1 MEDAMDLGSF
11 LAGIV
16 SGGAAAALLVW
27 LWMRGRVAV
36 AETRAAIAGQATETF
51 QAAADAALR
60 SSQGAFLEAARAT
73 LDTLQARMA
82 GDLAARQAQLEGV
95 VRPLAESVAKLGGEV
110 REIEA
115 SRREMAGGL
124 REQLTALAR
133 ETAELGNALK
143 SPAARGR
150 WGELTLRRVAELA
163 GMSEWCDFAEQE
175 TQDSRLRPDLT
186 VRLPGNRAIA
196 IDAKVPLHAYLDSV
210 AARDEA
216 ARLAARQR
224 HAQQVLR
231 HVDALAAKQYWA
243 QFPQAPELV
252 VLFLPGDH
260 FFAAALEVQPD
271 LIDRALEK
279 KVLIATPLT
288 LIAVLKGIAY
298 GWRQAQLAENAERI
312 RAAALEFFDRL
323 TLYAR
328 HYAETGRA
336 LERTVEAYNRSVGSW
351 ESRLAPALRRVRD
364 LGVDKVEA
372 ESLEPVDLTTRAPR
386 AAQSDLF
393 S

>member
-1 MEDAMDLGSF
+1 MDVGSF

-16 SGGAAAALLVW
+16 SGAAVAALLVW
-27 LWMRGRVAV
+27 LWMRGRVTI
-36 AETRAAIAGQATETF
+36 AETRAALAGQATENF

-73 LDTLQARMA
+73 LDTLQARMT

-95 VRPLAESVAKLGGEV
+95 VRPLAESVEKLGGEV
-110 REIEA
+110 RQIEA
-115 SRREMAGGL
+115 SRREMAGSL

-133 ETAELGNALK
+133 ETSELGNALK
-143 SPAARGR
+143 SPTARGR

-175 TQDSRLRPDLT
+175 TQDSRQRPDLT
-186 VRLPGNRAIA
+186 VRLPGNRTLA
-196 IDAKVPLHAYLDSV
+196 IDAKVPLHAYLDSIG
-210 AARDEA
+210 AKDDAG
-216 ARLAARQR
+216 RLAARQR

-231 HVDALAAKQYWA
+231 HVDSLAAKQYWA
-243 QFPQAPELV
+243 QFPEAPELV
-252 VLFLPGDH
+252 VLFLPGDQ
-260 FFAAALEVQPD
+260 FFAAALEAQPD

-288 LIAVLKGIAY
+288 LIAVLKGISF
-298 GWRQAQLAENAERI
+298 GWRQDQLAENAERI

-364 LGVDKVEA
+364 LGVDKAEA
-372 ESLEPVDLTTRAPR
+372 EALEPVDLSTRAPR
-386 AAQSDLF
+386 STQSELF

>member
-1 MEDAMDLGSF
+1 MDLGSF

-95 VRPLAESVAKLGGEV
+95 MRPLAESVAKLGGEV